1 MKIKSDFVLR
11 QVAGANVVLPL
22 GAATVDFNGLLK
34 LNESSVLLWKAL
46 ENGCDLDGLVTVLTS
61 EYDVDSATA
70 RKDIEGF
77 LAQLDKI
84 GCLEA

>member
-11 QVAGANVVLPL
+11 KVAGANVVLPL

-46 ENGCDLDGLVTVLTS
+46 EKGCDKDALVTVLTA
-61 EYDVDSATA
+61 EYDVDAAIA
-70 RKDIEGF
+70 RADIETF
-77 LAQLDKI
+77 IARLDKI
-84 GCLEA
+84 GCLEM